1 MARKNNFEED
11 QYNIPQSVNVD
22 EDFEEEKEIKKPFLK
37 KSGIPVEP
45 NQEVQVRIVSENELL
60 HLRLNEIL
68 AKVDEIL
75 AIAKQ

>member
-11 QYNIPQSVNVD
+11 QYNMPESVNVD
-22 EDFEEEKEIKKPFLK
+22 KDFEEEEVKKPFLK
-37 KSGIPVEP
+37 KASIPVEA
-45 NQEVQVRIVSENELL
+45 NQEVQVRIISENELL

-75 AIAKQ
+75 TIAKQ